1 MLSYKN
7 QRRGGRRRPGGGRAG
22 GFTLAE
28 MIMVTLIMG
37 VLMLMVL
44 RFQFESISDM
54 TTSEDT
60 GEINHDM
67 RYLTESMSRDAR
79 AANFFV
85 MYSNYTMSSRTSPTQ
100 ELTQENSGDFLVLV
114 NYGNSTSLANFNV
127 CPVNEII
134 GYYRAPY
141 TAGQTDTMSADTQ
154 LMPVRRFD
162 LTVANGGV
170 PANTY
175 LESVGVP
182 SGGTTATLES
192 LLPSDSQ
199 STIANHTI
207 VVQLAQG
214 LADQHLFYNYWGKSI
229 MVNGVIAHGN
239 NNQSAT
245 DTYNFTIS
253 PRG

>member
-1 MLSYKN
+1 MISGSKTCGRGAHRP
-7 QRRGGRRRPGGGRAG
+7 RRKRAG
-22 GFTLAE
+22 GFTLPELIVAS
-28 MIMVTLIMG
+28 TIMG
-37 VLMLMVL
+37 VLMLMVI
-44 RFQFESISDM
+44 RFQYETVTAMTIS
-54 TTSEDT
+54 EEK

-67 RYLTESMSRDAR
+67 RYLTDLMSSDAR
-79 AANFFV
+79 QANFFV
-85 MYSNYTMSSRTSPTQ
+85 MYSNYTMAARNSASLQ
-100 ELTQENSGDFLVLV
+100 LTPENSGDFLVLV
-114 NYGNSTSLANFNV
+114 SYGNSTSLAFNI
-127 CPVNEII
+127 CPVDEIV

-141 TAGQTDTMSADTQ
+141 QAGQTDTMSSNAQ

-162 LTVANGGV
+162 LTVANGGI

-182 SGGTTATLES
+182 TGGHTATLES
-192 LLPSDSQ
+192 LLPNDAA
-199 STIANHTI
+199 STISGHTI

-239 NNQSAT
+239 NNQHAT
-245 DTYNFTIS
+245 DTYNFTVS